1 MILVVVATVYLS
13 VLVAIGIVCSR
24 RGAASAEDYFL
35 AGRSLGSLVL
45 FMALFGT
52 NVTAFALLGL
62 PGLAYHKGVGV
73 FGFFGASAAFWGV
86 LVFILLGYPIWKI
99 GKERGYMTP
108 SQMFRD
114 RWQSPWVGRLLLGL
128 LLLYTVPY
136 LVIGIMG
143 GGIAIHTLSDGR
155 VSFGAAAGVVT
166 AVTVFY
172 TSVGGMRGT
181 AWTNV
186 FQAGVFIVFLIV
198 ACIGIGE
205 RMGGAE
211 HLFDRLAN
219 ERPDLLRHQFGDGY
233 WATAFLVGPVSIIAF
248 PHMFMRLL
256 AARDARSLRRTIH
269 FYPWAL
275 MLLFV
280 PVTLIGVW
288 GALAHPGLVGKASDQ
303 ILPML
308 LRDNLNPWL
317 SAAGLAAILAAVMSS
332 LDGQML
338 TISTMVSVDVFRRA
352 DETSGRRWGRI
363 SVIVVAATALV
374 VALGRYEAIFSISV
388 YAFSGYT
395 LIVPV
400 MAAAFFWRRSTA
412 AGIIAGSVAGHL
424 MLLLYS
430 APASV
435 TNWTGLRL
443 PAADVYPVAICLA
456 VEIPIIVVV
465 SLLTRPPRESSARL
479 FDDPFGEPRRSIP

>member
-1 MILVVVATVYLS
+1 MTLVFVAGLYFSILVV
-13 VLVAIGIVCSR
+13 IGVVSSR
-24 RGAASAEDYFL
+24 RGSASAEDYFL
-35 AGRSLGSLVL
+35 AGRSFGSLVL
-45 FMALFGT
+45 FMALFAT

-62 PGLAYHKGVGV
+62 PGLAYHRGVGV
-73 FGFFGASAAFWGV
+73 FGFFGASAAVWGI

-99 GKERGYMTP
+99 GKEGGYITP

-114 RWQSPWVGRLLLGL
+114 RWQSAWVGRLLLGL

-143 GGIAIHTLSDGR
+143 GGIAIHTLSDGS
-155 VSFGAAAGVVT
+155 VPYGAAAVVVT

-186 FQAGVFIVFLIV
+186 FQACVFLV
-198 ACIGIGE
+198 FLVLACIGIGE
-205 RMGGAE
+205 QMGGAGRLLE
-211 HLFDRLAN
+211 RLAE
-219 ERPDLLRHQFGDGY
+219 ERPDLLRHGFSNGR

-269 FYPWAL
+269 LYPWAL
-275 MLLFV
+275 MLLFI

-288 GALAHPGLVGKASDQ
+288 GALAHPGLAGKASDR
-303 ILPML
+303 ILPIL
-308 LRDNLNPWL
+308 VRDHLSPWL

-332 LDGQML
+332 LDGQLL
-338 TISTMVSVDVFRRA
+338 TISTMVSVDVFHHG

-363 SVIVVAATALV
+363 SVIVIAATALA
-374 VALGRYEAIFSISV
+374 VALARFETIFRISV

-400 MAAAFFWRRSTA
+400 MAAAFFWRLSTA
-412 AGIIAGSVAGHL
+412 AGVIAGSVAGHL
-424 MLLLYS
+424 LLLLYS
-430 APASV
+430 VPASV
-435 TNWTGLRL
+435 TERTGLGL
-443 PAADVYPVAICLA
+443 PTSDVYPVAICLA
-456 VEIPIIVVV
+456 VEIAVIVVV
-465 SLLTRPPRESSARL
+465 SLLTGPVRPTLILPFA
-479 FDDPFGEPRRSIP
+479 DPFGEPRHSVS